1 MKTCSKSGTIDRK
14 TIEKNRRIHMK
25 ALCFKLVSL
34 TSPTRAAGIGSH
46 KNSSNKD
53 ICRQIDQLDHAA
65 CYIQKLKGRI
75 DELQT
80 RKQLAMASTRSINTS
95 ESTYVRHNIE
105 DYHQD
110 IITSNVIFIAGI
122 NLLNLP
128 ILEVRDF
135 DTTLEVVLIT
145 ALNKNYMFYE
155 LITVMEKE
163 GAEVIHA
170 SFSVVNDKI
179 FHTIHSQVTVGVDT
193 SRVCER
199 LKQLVF

>member
-34 TSPTRAAGIGSH
+34 VSPTSTASIASH

-53 ICRQIDQLDHAA
+53 ICTQIDQLDNAA
-65 CYIQKLKGRI
+65 CYIQKLKGRL
-75 DELQT
+75 DELQR
-80 RKQLAMASTRSINTS
+80 RKQQLAMASTRNNTS
-95 ESTYVRHNIE
+95 QDTYVRHNID
-105 DYHQD
+105 DYPQD
-110 IITSNVIFIAGI
+110 ITSNVIIIAGN

-145 ALNKNYMFYE
+145 ALNKNYMFYGV
-155 LITVMEKE
+155 ITLLEEE
-163 GAEVIHA
+163 GAQVTHA
-170 SFSVVNDKI
+170 TFSVVNDKI
-179 FHTIHSQVTVGVDT
+179 FHTIHSQVTFGVET

-199 LKQLVF
+199 LKQLIS

>member
-1 MKTCSKSGTIDRK
+1 MKTCSKSGSIDRK

-34 TSPTRAAGIGSH
+34 VSPTSAAGIANH

-53 ICRQIDQLDHAA
+53 ICTQIDQLDNAA

-75 DELQT
+75 DELQR
-80 RKQLAMASTRSINTS
+80 RKQQLGMESIRNNTS
-95 ESTYVRHNIE
+95 QNTNVHRNIG
-105 DYHQD
+105 DYPQD
-110 IITSNVIFIAGI
+110 ITSNVIIIAGN

-145 ALNKNYMFYE
+145 ALNKNYMFYGV
-155 LITVMEKE
+155 ITLLEEE
-163 GAEVIHA
+163 GAEVTHA
-170 SFSVVNDKI
+170 TFAVVNDKI
-179 FHTIHSQVTVGVDT
+179 FHTIHSQVTFGVET

-199 LKQLVF
+199 LKQLIS

>member
-34 TSPTRAAGIGSH
+34 ISPTSAAGTASH

-53 ICRQIDQLDHAA
+53 ICTQMDQLDHAA
-65 CYIQKLKGRI
+65 YYIQKLKGRI
-75 DELQT
+75 DELQR
-80 RKQLAMASTRSINTS
+80 RKQQLGMASIRNKTS
-95 ESTYVRHNIE
+95 QDTYVLHDI
-105 DYHQD
+105 DDHPQD
-110 IITSNVIFIAGI
+110 IITSNVIIIASN

-145 ALNKNYMFYE
+145 ALNKNVMFYGV
-155 LITVMEKE
+155 ITLLEEE
-163 GAEVIHA
+163 GAEVTHA
-170 SFSVVNDKI
+170 TFSVVNDKI
-179 FHTIHSQVTVGVDT
+179 FHTIHSQATFGVET

-199 LKQLVF
+199 LKQLIS